1 MLMERKLLLV
11 LSLCVACFILCVMFM
26 DSYYGYMHSYHGYVK
41 RPKAPVPTN
50 NNSVRFDKLREL
62 KLNWSSVVPNVS
74 TNQLD
79 HQCNLQRF
87 GPSTKPDKDV
97 KCKRLKPLKDSCKI
111 ATELFFSEPTETCS
125 HQKTYNICAVIK
137 DANGTPSVTCSP
149 SMCNSSIGLGVID
162 WNHGIVEWNKIHNAT
177 NLEAQIQSLVEQPP
191 ENPNFGFCFIKCIV
205 VEREKVVIGKKEEEN
220 YVQKNATQLLLLP
233 PQIATSNLSS
243 SKTQNGVNIN
253 WIWLD
258 SVSHSHFMRSMPATI
273 KSLKNIQRQESG
285 YVFSYNL
292 YQSLYSHS
300 TPNQRALFTG
310 EVSKRGSKGGIKSEL
325 LLGRYKTG
333 GYETYYSDDL
343 CWKHTWGLAK
353 YLGAGANWKK
363 IKDALPKA
371 GIDRIDMTLSSCEVL
386 GGRFYYNINKAIC
399 YNGKYQEFYI
409 LSYLAELQKQLQ
421 KRGKP
426 YFHYMETSVAHE
438 GTGRRVQTFD
448 EDLANYFRSLST
460 QENTLTV
467 LFADHGNNYGRLFSK
482 TSEAKVETHHPM
494 LIIHASKNMPHVIG
508 VDKMKALLLNQDR
521 LVSILDLHYALHTLA
536 PGGSINV
543 ATEHAQYNVQR
554 MGLLAPIDVNRTCDS
569 IPMVQPNL
577 CICENYNTKYVVND
591 TRQTIVAEFALGE
604 INNVIQSQ
612 FRAAHRDAA
621 TGFGSCQRLLAT
633 WFGNVRETTQTDAVT
648 TQLDIHVP
656 GGKNASQDED
666 SFSVTRTLYPKP
678 TR

>member
-1 MLMERKLLLV
+1 
-11 LSLCVACFILCVMFM
+11 
-26 DSYYGYMHSYHGYVK
+26 
-41 RPKAPVPTN
+41 
-50 NNSVRFDKLREL
+50 
-62 KLNWSSVVPNVS
+62 
-74 TNQLD
+74 
-79 HQCNLQRF
+79 
-87 GPSTKPDKDV
+87 
-97 KCKRLKPLKDSCKI
+97 
-111 ATELFFSEPTETCS
+111 
-125 HQKTYNICAVIK
+125 
-137 DANGTPSVTCSP
+137 
-149 SMCNSSIGLGVID
+149 MCNSSIGLGIID
-162 WNHGIVEWNKIHNAT
+162 WNHGNVEWNEIHNAT

-243 SKTQNGVNIN
+243 SKTHNGVNIN
-253 WIWLD
+253 LIWLD

-292 YQSLYSHS
+292 YQALYSHS
-300 TPNQRALFTG
+300 EPNQRALFTG
-310 EVSKRGSKGGIKSEL
+310 EVSKREGGIKSEL
-325 LLGRYKTG
+325 LLGRYKRG

-386 GGRFYYNINKAIC
+386 GGRFYYEINKAIC

-460 QENTLTV
+460 QKNTLTV
-467 LFADHGNNYGRLFSK
+467 LLADHGNNYGRLFSK
-482 TSEAKVETHHPM
+482 TGEAKVETHHPM

-508 VDKMKALLLNQDR
+508 VDRMKALLLNQDR

-577 CICENYNTKYVVND
+577 CICENYNTKDVVND

-633 WFGNVRETTQTDAVT
+633 WFGNVRETAQTDAVT

-666 SFSVTRTLYPKP
+666 SFSVTVLISKTHKMSLLNYQRISRYGPYEACADEGVDIKLCICSLIRPISRPDYMSIPSWHLGLPDVFQHNSTTKALHNSSCLYIFERRTQSGMTLEASSECSKRPYFLEVDAGTLDNISTSVPLPYRVKVNP
-678 TR
+678 GDMVFLLVFIQKKKSRMEC